1 MKIWY
6 IGPQKHSNGDFFL
19 CVYKRKLFFNMLFYV
34 FYFIRKFSENWIKS
48 KQQFISDKTLLT
60 NVYTLVVTWNT
71 TLYAEYN
78 NLVFWLIHQIEV
90 YCGNERPAELLS
102 CARLTVCVGV
112 CVSGQAGGKPRAPVD
127 VGKYCIIPLTE
138 HDRPREG
145 QARKCGC
152 KNLLPL
158 AVYHFVLTDLKH
170 IFQGFALRVF
180 L

>member
-1 MKIWY
+1 MDHRNI
-6 IGPQKHSNGDFFL
+6 QMETFF
-19 CVYKRKLFFNMLFYV
+19 CVYKWKLFFNLLFYV

-60 NVYTLVVTWNT
+60 NVYTLLSLLE
-71 TLYAEYN
+71 TLPCTSEHN

-102 CARLTVCVGV
+102 SARLTVCVGV